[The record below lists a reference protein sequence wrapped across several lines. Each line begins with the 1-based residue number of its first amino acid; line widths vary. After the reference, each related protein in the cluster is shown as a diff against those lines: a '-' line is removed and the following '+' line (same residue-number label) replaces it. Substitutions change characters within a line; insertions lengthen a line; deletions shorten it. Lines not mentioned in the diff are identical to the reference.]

1 MTSLYSDYTKLSSY
15 LAGQQFGP
23 KSTVPL
29 PDMNYPILPQYK
41 VYYGVNTLI
50 HDSTPY
56 TGYYNIESGYGNQQ
70 TSCTQFMVGS
80 CPSNQYVQP
89 FTPPTPPQPQSL
101 ASKEGFQLDSTMSL
115 DDLRAELKKLKLI
128 MFTQDGCKF
137 CTDVLKDLHLK
148 KACPNIKILN
158 LKDKANLK
166 LFQMYGGRAVPFFVS
181 ETTKKTF
188 TGHPKNLN
196 TLYAHLK
203 AAVAQ
208 NGTPANDLKARIK
221 ELDVHILVSDR
232 CGYCRRLRSMLDA
245 NGLTDVVRVY
255 RDNDPEASYVFGQ
268 FRYDGVPFIVSTKTG
283 KHITGAPQSVAQL
296 LQSLY

>member
-15 LAGQQFGP
+15 LQGQQFGP

-29 PDMNYPILPQYK
+29 PDMSYPILPQYK
-41 VYYGVNTLI
+41 VYYGVNTLT

-70 TSCTQFMVGS
+70 TSCTTFNVGS

-89 FTPPTPPQPQSL
+89 FTPPPPAPKPSN
-101 ASKEGFQLDSTMSL
+101 EGFEYDRMNM
-115 DDLRAELKKLKLI
+115 DDLRKELKNLKVV

-137 CTDVLKDLHLK
+137 CADVLKDLQLK
-148 KACPNIKILN
+148 KMCPNIKILN

-181 ETTKKTF
+181 ETSKRTF
-188 TGHPKNLN
+188 TGHPKNLS

-203 AAVAQ
+203 HVDAAAA
-208 NGTPANDLKARIK
+208 PANDIKTRIK
-221 ELDVHILVSDR
+221 DMDIHILVSDR

-245 NGLTDVVRVY
+245 NGLTDVVRIY
-255 RDNDPEASYVFGQ
+255 RDNDPEAAYVFGQ
-268 FRYDGVPFIVSTKTG
+268 FQYDGVPFIVSTKTG
-283 KHITGAPQSVAQL
+283 KHITGAPQSVGQL